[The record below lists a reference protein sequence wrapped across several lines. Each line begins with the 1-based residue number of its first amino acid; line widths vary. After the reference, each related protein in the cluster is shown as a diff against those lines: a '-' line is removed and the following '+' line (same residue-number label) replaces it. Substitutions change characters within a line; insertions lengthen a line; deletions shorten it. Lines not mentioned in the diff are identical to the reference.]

1 MRRIPEVFG
10 RWGPACD
17 RVTTPGGG
25 VPESGP
31 PPMVQAPGRQKSVG
45 CAFAVAGWEPRLP
58 RKFCG
63 QSAPG
68 RGPPCR
74 RHHRQQ
80 PRGPVHATARA
91 TAWRRPPPPR
101 SEESETPPAL
111 QAGNTIGLQNRPN
124 AYFARQMHRLTQ
136 STTLLPRAL
145 GPQSSEEPR
154 KGWPWL
160 VLSAGAPPTLST
172 EQAARMAAS
181 EKASL
186 EAMDAMA
193 TSKVAGQGWGV
204 DSQIRKQNI
213 MSCRSIYKNTENSA
227 YREMK

>member
-1 MRRIPEVFG
+1 MRSSDHPWGWGSGEWTAPYGPGLRPSEIRGMCFRCRRLGTAFAPEVLRTERPG
-10 RWGPACD
+10 QGPAL
-17 RVTTPGGG
+17 
-25 VPESGP
+25 P
-31 PPMVQAPGRQKSVG
+31 PSSPPATSRPSPCYSPCHCLAPPS
-45 CAFAVAGWEPRLP
+45 
-58 RKFCG
+58 
-63 QSAPG
+63 
-68 RGPPCR
+68 
-74 RHHRQQ
+74 
-80 PRGPVHATARA
+80 
-91 TAWRRPPPPR
+91 PPR

-204 DSQIRKQNI
+204 DSRIRKQNI